1 MTTYAAVLRDRQIE
15 WQGDRPRKLDAGR
28 PIKVFITVPEES
40 VIPNAHQGRQM
51 AAALDQLAQLRAYR
65 DTDAAE
71 WQREI
76 RADRPL
82 PDRVG

>member
-15 WQGDRPRKLDAGR
+15 WQGDRPRSLDAGR
-28 PIKVFITVPEES
+28 PINVFVTVPEES
-40 VIPNAHQGRQM
+40 AISNVNQGQQL
-51 AAALDQLAQLRAYR
+51 AAALEQLAQLGTFR
-65 DTDAAE
+65 DTDAAR